1 MWNQNTK
8 FVVLKISVLD
18 NTQRLQGLNGNS
30 HPYLLFLALRVSCW
44 ITIIDD
50 ISESMATALSGMQKL
65 LEVGTKIVAVGR
77 NYAAHAK
84 ELGNAVPKVTQL

>member
-1 MWNQNTK
+1 
-8 FVVLKISVLD
+8 
-18 NTQRLQGLNGNS
+18 
-30 HPYLLFLALRVSCW
+30 
-44 ITIIDD
+44 
-50 ISESMATALSGMQKL
+50 MATALSGMQKL